1 MDERDV
7 ARLFIAEMRALLPVA
22 QRHLDTLSSAYTT
35 EVQRSVAGSEICR
48 LATAMA
54 DLSSGFHAEDCASLA
69 AAIAAAYE
77 ETRVARQ
84 PSMALLAATADILT
98 YLHARMQ
105 LMAEHSRVLAPSE
118 DERVAMNRLLASLRE
133 AQQRVTRELPE
144 YPSYS
149 PRDTRPLDTVP
160 SVPSVPYTPIPSMPT
175 PHVPQDIPTPIPGS
189 TAHLTNADAAETLAE
204 LAHEL
209 GKSGNGAHPSLGI
222 ASASAYD
229 VLASSQL
236 TDEDRALL
244 EEFRHSELLP
254 PRVPRVTGP
263 LPELHEPD
271 APDAS
276 DGAPAVES
284 ASAGS
289 HPTPSVPEATS
300 GPHVDFD
307 TAPTLT
313 SGEPER
319 VVHDSSPVP
328 IPGPHPPSTQPTAHP
343 LTAHSLT
350 AEDLDAIPPEMRRV
364 FISETTADIQDL
376 RRSLLR
382 FEEDGDEAMLGE
394 MGRIAHKVKGN
405 AATLNFPV
413 FAELTLA
420 FEDILTAF
428 PRQPSE
434 TLPETASALVQGID
448 LLQGA
453 LDAVIADQEIDP
465 ALVQRAYLLRDM
477 LRANADYGAG
487 GALAIHRPPPAA
499 YAPPVTAATATGE
512 ENQGLATRQPQ
523 VTGDDREPILRVDIN
538 RLNDLM
544 KHVSALALNRAALT
558 QARNEIDSLQDE
570 LEHSLARLNVLSRD
584 ITDLH
589 AVLGHMTA
597 PRNDGEVKDA
607 ARSPLGRLGLNLFG
621 FSGRTPQQS
630 VAGRETSSDAAQ
642 AEQAQINALLRAA
655 GSAYAPPA
663 LPQDPPGLDLE
674 RYTEVDHA
682 LRSLSEVVA
691 DVTTTSRTLRGVL
704 IRLSQVSQEQAGLAG
719 DMQHDVMRI
728 RLVPL
733 AELTPRL
740 HFEVRRVQQVAS
752 KKIKF
757 TTSGEQTE
765 IDRNISEAL
774 SEPLIQLIRNAILHG
789 IEPPAERIEQG
800 KSEVGSIWLH
810 AYYTNSDVIIE
821 VGDDGRGVNPFGL
834 AGVAFA
840 KGYIDAESARSM
852 SYTEALDLMFMPG
865 VSTFDEAQTL
875 GGRGIG
881 LDQVRTAIQQL
892 KGTISVRSE
901 QGKGS
906 VFRIRV
912 PISLSIVRSLHVRA
926 GNQHFAVPFT
936 SVQRT
941 LSLTPDQILIS
952 TPNPQ
957 PSGPAGA
964 HSSAPTEQI
973 PLEQRIRVE
982 RVGKGARQ
990 PDRQFPTAEAG
1001 YEEIPAFVLT
1011 DLLGFEHRPHDSQM
1025 ALVIDLGHQR
1035 AALLINDVVTEQ
1047 ELVVQVLPK
1056 HLRRRSLRGATVT
1069 PEGQLLL
1076 LLDVHELVTAALDG
1090 SRPRKVAPTRSTL
1103 QAAPTLAPRV
1113 LVVDDSV
1120 SIRGTLD
1127 RVLRRAGF
1135 DVQLARD
1142 GIEALEMMLVSP
1154 PPVLVLDI
1162 EMPRLDGF
1170 ELLSIIRGSPQFQ
1183 GVRVAMLTSRAAK
1196 VHRTHALSLGAEAY
1210 LIKPCP
1216 NDILVETIRSLL
1228 MEPAITR

>member
-7 ARLFIAEMRALLPVA
+7 AQLFIAEMRALLPVV

-98 YLHARMQ
+98 YLQTRMQ

-118 DERVAMNRLLASLRE
+118 HERVAKNRLLVALRE
-133 AQQRVTRELPE
+133 AQQRITRELPD
-144 YPSYS
+144 YPSYP
-149 PRDTRPLDTVP
+149 PRDTRPLDAV
-160 SVPSVPYTPIPSMPT
+160 PSMPST
-175 PHVPQDIPTPIPGS
+175 PTPSMPMPHVPQDIPMPTPAS
-189 TAHLTNADAAETLAE
+189 TAHTTSTDTSESLAE

-209 GKSGNGAHPSLGI
+209 GESANGAYSSLGI

-229 VLASSQL
+229 TLAFSQL

-244 EEFRHSELLP
+244 EVFRHSELLP
-254 PRVPRVTGP
+254 PRSPLVTGP
-263 LPELHEPD
+263 LPELHG
-271 APDAS
+271 PDAS
-276 DGAPAVES
+276 DGAPALES

-289 HPTPSVPEATS
+289 YPIRSVPEATS

-307 TAPTLT
+307 PAPAIA

-319 VVHDSSPVP
+319 VGHDSSSVP
-328 IPGPHPPSTQPTAHP
+328 IPGPHLTSTQPTAHP
-343 LTAHSLT
+343 LT

-394 MGRIAHKVKGN
+394 MGRIVHKVKGN
-405 AATLNFPV
+405 AATLNFPE

-420 FEDILTAF
+420 FEDVLTAF
-428 PRQPSE
+428 PRQPSA
-434 TLPETASALVQGID
+434 TLPETVSALVQGID

-453 LDAVIADQEIDP
+453 LDAVIADQESDP

-477 LRANADYGAG
+477 LRANADYGG
-487 GALAIHRPPPAA
+487 GGPLSTHRPSPMA
-499 YAPPVTAATATGE
+499 YAPPVTAALATGE

-597 PRNDGEVKDA
+597 PQNDGEVKDA

-621 FSGRTPQQS
+621 FSGRSPQQS
-630 VAGRETSSDAAQ
+630 VAGREPPSDAAQ
-642 AEQAQINALLRAA
+642 AEQARINALLRAA

-663 LPQDPPGLDLE
+663 LPHDPPGLDLE

-682 LRSLSEVVA
+682 LRSLSEAVA

-704 IRLSQVSQEQAGLAG
+704 MRLSQVSQEQAGLAG

-800 KSEVGSIWLH
+800 KPEVGSIWLR

-840 KGYIDAESARSM
+840 KGYIDAERARSM

-912 PISLSIVRSLHVRA
+912 PISLSIVRSLHVRV

-952 TPNPQ
+952 TPSPQ
-957 PSGPAGA
+957 PSGPVGA
-964 HSSAPTEQI
+964 NGSALTEPI
-973 PLEQRIRVE
+973 PPEKRIRVE

-990 PDRQFPTAEAG
+990 PDRQLPTAEAG
-1001 YEEIPAFVLT
+1001 YEEISAFVLT
-1011 DLLGFEHRPHDSQM
+1011 DLLGFEHRPHDTQM

-1035 AALLINDVVTEQ
+1035 AALLINDVITEQ

-1090 SRPRKVAPTRSTL
+1090 SRPRNVAPTRSTP
-1103 QAAPTLAPRV
+1103 QPAPTLAPRV

-1135 DVQLARD
+1135 DVQVARD
-1142 GIEALEMMLVSP
+1142 GIEALELMLVSP